1 MRLLTK
7 IFLFECLLSNEFT
20 KWPGLL
26 YPTRTYSD
34 SCVLSVGK
42 VGNLMIYNLSTYRV
56 LLYTGCNKIDG
67 GRIQFKGAKETVQ
80 SRITDTAT
88 SQNTFIKRAINQS
101 VGRNTSCCKNNR
113 GSYINGIPLNSGSF
127 PRSTCSL
134 SR

>member
-42 VGNLMIYNLSTYRV
+42 VGNLMIDNLSTYRV
-56 LLYTGCNKIDG
+56 LSYTGCNKIDG
-67 GRIQFKGAKETVQ
+67 GRIQFKGKKRYNHELLTQQLHKIHLLNAQSIRVLGETLAVVKT
-80 SRITDTAT
+80 IAVL
-88 SQNTFIKRAINQS
+88 I
-101 VGRNTSCCKNNR
+101 
-113 GSYINGIPLNSGSF
+113 LMEF
-127 PRSTCSL
+127 P
-134 SR
+134 